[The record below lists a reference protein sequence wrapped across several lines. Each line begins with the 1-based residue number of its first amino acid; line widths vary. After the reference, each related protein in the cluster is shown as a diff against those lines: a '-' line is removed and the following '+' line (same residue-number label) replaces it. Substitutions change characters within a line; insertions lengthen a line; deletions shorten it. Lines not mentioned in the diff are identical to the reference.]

1 MHVRCVWL
9 AKFQVVGETRYSK
22 EELTTVIVEHLRG
35 RLSVIKQQI
44 SGLERTIESLEGKY
58 GVSWEAFRERF
69 GRGELG
75 EDADLDYVEWHAAVE
90 LHRELRKER
99 DMLTEVLG

>member
-1 MHVRCVWL
+1 L
-9 AKFQVVGETRYSK
+9 AKLQVVGETKYSK

-35 RLSVIKQQI
+35 RLSEIEQQI
-44 SGLERTIESLEGKY
+44 LELEKTVDILQRKH
-58 GVSWEAFRERF
+58 GVVWEAFSERF
-69 GRGELG
+69 GKGELG

-90 LHRELRKER
+90 LLRELRKER